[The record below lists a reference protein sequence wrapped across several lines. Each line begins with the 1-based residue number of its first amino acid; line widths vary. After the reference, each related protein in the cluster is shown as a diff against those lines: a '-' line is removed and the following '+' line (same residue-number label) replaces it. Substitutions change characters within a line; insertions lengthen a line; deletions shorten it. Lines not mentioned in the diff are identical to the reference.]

1 MDYDDEI
8 SIRYETG
15 TMEDAN
21 AFFDAV
27 AGGDYDKMVSLLD
40 EGKANVNQTDSDGF
54 SALMIAASECQEK
67 IVEELIKRDCSVN
80 SVTVTKSNTSLLF
93 AAKVVICFMLHWLG
107 RKREYWQ
114 NDTEEESQA
123 YQPMQLLW
131 RCFVQG

>member
-27 AGGDYDKMVSLLD
+27 AGGDYD

-107 RKREYWQ
+107 RKREYRQ

>member
-80 SVTVTKSNTSLLF
+80 SSTSRLPFSTNLF
-93 AAKVVICFMLHWLG
+93 NHRTFSLRVVCG
-107 RKREYWQ
+107 RI
-114 NDTEEESQA
+114 N
-123 YQPMQLLW
+123 
-131 RCFVQG
+131 F